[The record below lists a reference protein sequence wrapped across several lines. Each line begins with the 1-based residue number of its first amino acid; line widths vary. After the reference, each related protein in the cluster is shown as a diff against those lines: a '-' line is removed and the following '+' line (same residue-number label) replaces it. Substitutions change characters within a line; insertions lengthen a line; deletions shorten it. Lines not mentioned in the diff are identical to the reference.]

1 MAESS
6 IPLKEY
12 LDARLYDLDARIE
25 QARVAMEKRL
35 DGMNEFRD
43 ALRDQSQ
50 KSPTRIEVD
59 NKFVA
64 LDKVIRMLETK
75 QAIVDSKAASWLVWV
90 GLFFT
95 GASFFF
101 SLMGLLI
108 SLYVV
113 FVK

>member
-1 MAESS
+1 MTDV
-6 IPLKEY
+6 PLKEY
-12 LDARLYDLDARIE
+12 VDGKLHDLDARIE
-25 QARVAMEKRL
+25 QARIGMEKRL
-35 DGMNEFRD
+35 DGMNEFRE
-43 ALRDQSQ
+43 ALREQSQ

-59 NKFVA
+59 NRFDVF
-64 LDKVIRMLETK
+64 DKVIRKLETS

-101 SLMGLLI
+101 SLIGLLI